1 MGVVI
6 FIVFFAALL
15 LSVPIGIALGVSA
28 LAGLVYISFDPD
40 FFIFLPQ
47 KFMSGLDS
55 FTLLAI
61 PFFILAGAIMSYGGI
76 ARRIVN
82 LTLVFFGRI
91 RGGLGIVVT
100 ISTFFF
106 GAICGSGSAKT
117 AAIGS
122 VMFPEMKRNKY
133 PTDFSTAL
141 FASAGGASSLVP
153 PSIDLII
160 IGVVANISVGGLF
173 AAGIL
178 PSVVNA
184 IALMAV
190 VFFFAR
196 KLNLPLS
203 PKIDLKEKLRIV
215 RDGILPMLMI
225 VIVLGGIYGG
235 IFTPTEAAAVA
246 VIYGFC
252 LSFFIYREL
261 KLEDLKKA
269 LLHTASLSGV
279 VLIVLGTASMLSF
292 VMTFER
298 IPHEIAQ
305 MITQHAP
312 NWIVFVLF
320 VNIVFLLLGMVM
332 DALPAIIVFL
342 PIIVPIAISFGMEP
356 IHLGILVEANVGLG
370 MITPPVGICLYV
382 ACGISKIPI
391 EESIKALL
399 PFLLVLALTTII
411 ISYFPD
417 ITLFLPRLLG
427 YVQ

>member
-1 MGVVI
+1 MGLVI
-6 FIVFFAALL
+6 AVVFFTTLL
-15 LSVPIGIALGVSA
+15 LSVPIGIALGVTA
-28 LAGLVYISFDPD
+28 LSGLIAISFDPD
-40 FFIFLPQ
+40 FFILLPQ
-47 KFMSGLDS
+47 KFISGLDS
-55 FTLLAI
+55 FPLLAI
-61 PFFILAGAIMSYGGI
+61 PFFILAGSIMSHGGI
-76 ARRIVN
+76 ARRIVD

-100 ISTFFF
+100 MSTFFF

-133 PTDFSTAL
+133 PSDFATAL

-160 IGVVANISVGGLF
+160 IGVVANISVGGMF

-178 PSVVNA
+178 PSAVNA
-184 IALMAV
+184 VALMALAY
-190 VFFFAR
+190 FMAR
-196 KLNLPLS
+196 KLKLPLA
-203 PKIDLKEKLRIV
+203 PKIEWRQKIKII

-246 VIYGFC
+246 VVYGFC
-252 LSFFIYREL
+252 LSFFIYKEL
-261 KLEDLKKA
+261 KPADLKKA
-269 LLHTASLSGV
+269 LLQTASLSGV

-298 IPHEIAQ
+298 IPHQIAET
-305 MITQHAP
+305 ITQYAS

-320 VNIVFLLLGMVM
+320 VNIVFLILGMVM
-332 DALPAIIVFL
+332 DALPAIIVLL
-342 PIIVPIAISFGMEP
+342 PIIVPVAVSLGMEP

-382 ACGISKIPI
+382 ACGISKIPL
-391 EESIKALL
+391 EKSIKILL
-399 PFLLVLALTTII
+399 PFLLVLALTTLI
-411 ISYFPD
+411 ISYVPS
-417 ITLFLPRLLG
+417 ITLFIPRLLG
-427 YVQ
+427 FVS

>member
-1 MGVVI
+1 MGLVI
-6 FIVFFAALL
+6 IIVFFSSLL
-15 LSVPIGIALGVSA
+15 LAVPIGISLGITA
-28 LAGLVYISFDPD
+28 LAGLIAISFDPN

-47 KFMSGLDS
+47 KFIAGLDS
-55 FTLLAI
+55 FPLLAI
-61 PFFILAGAIMSYGGI
+61 PFFILAGSIMSHGGI
-76 ARRIVN
+76 ARRIVD
-82 LTLVFFGRI
+82 LTLVFFGRV

-100 ISTFFF
+100 MSTFFF

-117 AAIGS
+117 AAVGS

-133 PTDFSTAL
+133 PSDFATAL

-160 IGVVANISVGGLF
+160 IGVVANISVGGMF

-184 IALMAV
+184 FALVMLAY
-190 VFFFAR
+190 FMAR
-196 KLNLPLS
+196 KLKLPLA
-203 PKIDLKEKLRIV
+203 PQIAWKQKLKII

-252 LSFFIYREL
+252 LSFFIYKEL
-261 KLEDLKKA
+261 KLSDLKKA
-269 LLHTASLSGV
+269 LLQTASLSGV

-292 VMTFER
+292 VMTFDR
-298 IPHEIAQ
+298 IPHQIAEV
-305 MITQHAP
+305 ITQYAS

-320 VNIVFLLLGMVM
+320 VNIVFLILGMVM
-332 DALPAIIVFL
+332 DALPAIIVLL
-342 PIIVPIAISFGMEP
+342 PIIVPVAVSFGMEP
-356 IHLGILVEANVGLG
+356 VHLGILVEANVGLG

-382 ACGISKIPI
+382 ACGISKIPL
-391 EESIKALL
+391 EKSIKMLL
-399 PFLLVLALTTII
+399 PFLLVLALTTLI
-411 ISYFPD
+411 ISYVPD

-427 YVQ
+427 FVS

>member
-1 MGVVI
+1 MGLVI
-6 FIVFFAALL
+6 IIVFFSSLL
-15 LSVPIGIALGVSA
+15 LSVPIGISLGITA
-28 LAGLVYISFDPD
+28 LAGLISISFDPD

-47 KFMSGLDS
+47 KFIAGLDS
-55 FTLLAI
+55 FPLLAI
-61 PFFILAGAIMSYGGI
+61 PFFILAGSIMSHGGI
-76 ARRIVN
+76 ARRIVDMA
-82 LTLVFFGRI
+82 LVFFGRI

-133 PTDFSTAL
+133 PPDFATAL

-160 IGVVANISVGGLF
+160 IGVVANISVGGMF

-184 IALMAV
+184 IALVAV
-190 VFFFAR
+190 AYFMAR
-196 KLNLPLS
+196 KLKLPIA
-203 PKIDLKEKLRIV
+203 PRIAWRQKLKVL

-225 VIVLGGIYGG
+225 AIVLGGIYGG

-252 LSFFIYREL
+252 LSFFIYKEL
-261 KLEDLKKA
+261 KLSTLKKA
-269 LLHTASLSGV
+269 LLQTASLSGV
-279 VLIVLGTASMLSF
+279 VLIVLGTANMLSF
-292 VMTFER
+292 VMTFDR
-298 IPHEIAQ
+298 IPHKIAEV
-305 MITQHAP
+305 ITQYAS

-320 VNIVFLLLGMVM
+320 VNIVFLILGMVM
-332 DALPAIIVFL
+332 DALPAIIVLL
-342 PIIVPIAISFGMEP
+342 PIIVPIAVSFGMEP
-356 IHLGILVEANVGLG
+356 VHLGILVEANVGLG

-391 EESIKALL
+391 EKSIKMLF
-399 PFLLVLALTTII
+399 PFLLVLAFTTLI

-427 YVQ
+427 FVQ